1 MPEIKNARLPLTAV
15 ALAAGLA
22 ALAGCSSSGQV
33 ELLNRK
39 PAEQLARETREAQ
52 SPGSVYSGW
61 RVFQDKCARCHG
73 PAANGTALA
82 PDLLPRLRDMG
93 QRRFVGL
100 VLTRYDWSLPAGQT
114 KGSEAQIDAVLQRQ
128 AGAVSMPAW
137 QGEPSV
143 TAHIV
148 DLYAYLNA
156 RASGAQ
162 GTGQPGR

>member
-1 MPEIKNARLPLTAV
+1 MPSTKNARLSLTV
-15 ALAAGLA
+15 ALAAALA
-22 ALAGCSSSGQV
+22 ALAGCSSNGQV

-52 SPGSVYSGW
+52 APGSVYSGW

-73 PAANGTALA
+73 PAANGTAQA
-82 PDLLPRLRDMG
+82 PDLLPRVRDMG

-100 VLTRYDWSLPAGQT
+100 VLTRYDWNLPAGQA

-156 RASGAQ
+156 RATGAQ
-162 GTGQPGR
+162 GTGQPAR

>member
-1 MPEIKNARLPLTAV
+1 MRIATPSTLIAAAV
-15 ALAAGLA
+15 VA
-22 ALAGCSSSGQV
+22 ALGTGCSSSGQV

-52 SPGSVYSGW
+52 APGSVYSGW

-73 PAANGTALA
+73 PAANGTAQG
-82 PDLLPRLRDMG
+82 PDLLPRVRDMG
-93 QRRFVGL
+93 PRRFVGL
-100 VLTRYDWSLPAGQT
+100 VLTRYDWALPAGQA